1 MKGLHFLLFL
11 GVLGKLN
18 FAKRISNFDLISHS
32 GTLKAS
38 SHPVSSTAKP
48 DETKKLAYP
57 YKMQSLG
64 HNGGIKNTYQG
75 ESYGNIFIINHPGY
89 GNDIVI
95 HNYPAGG
102 SGDRSKKRHV
112 EERTKA

>member
-1 MKGLHFLLFL
+1 M
-11 GVLGKLN
+11 
-18 FAKRISNFDLISHS
+18 ISYI
-32 GTLKAS
+32 GTLEALFRHHTITHQS
-38 SHPVSSTAKP
+38 VDLVSSTAKP

-95 HNYPAGG
+95 HNYPVGG
-102 SGDRSKKRHV
+102 SGDRSEKRHV